1 MLRQRTLKQPVHTTG
16 IGLHSG
22 QRVELTIKPGAVNSG
37 IVFRRTDLDPP
48 VSIPALAHQVTDT
61 RLASTLSAAVDGPGL
76 EIKVFTVEHLMS
88 ALAGLGI
95 DNAVIDIT
103 GGEVP
108 ILDGSAGSFVYLLQ
122 SAGVVEQSAAKRF
135 LRILKPVEIRE
146 ADKWVRLEPHFGFKV
161 SFEIEFGQAAID
173 ATGQRIEIDFADT
186 SYVREIAR
194 ARTFVMAHEVELL
207 RAHGLALGG
216 SLDNAI
222 VVDEH
227 RVLNRDGLRYRDEF
241 AKHKALDA
249 IGDLYLIGH
258 PILGGYHARKSGHA
272 LNNQLVRAVLADE
285 TAWEIATFPQRR
297 NAPPAFA
304 LDWLQA

>member
-37 IVFRRTDLDPP
+37 IVFRRIDLDPP

-61 RLASTLSAAVDGPGL
+61 RLASTLSAAVDGAGL

-285 TAWEIATFPQRR
+285 SAWEIATFPQRR